1 MLVENSPAPVK
12 DDRQPCIERFRKI
25 SLLPGLLAPARKS
38 GLENLV
44 CQRFDRVVRPLFFF
58 FFHSENTG
66 LRRVCV
72 CVSPVSNL
80 ICENRHA
87 PLAWGCLDN

>member
-58 FFHSENTG
+58 FFFSFGQHRFTTG
-66 LRRVCV
+66 VCV
-72 CVSPVSNL
+72 CFSSL
-80 ICENRHA
+80 QSD
-87 PLAWGCLDN
+87 L

>member
-58 FFHSENTG
+58 FFSFGKHRFTTG
-66 LRRVCV
+66 VCV
-72 CVSPVSNL
+72 CFSSL
-80 ICENRHA
+80 QSD
-87 PLAWGCLDN
+87 L